1 MNDKFDNKAQLQEKL
16 NEKHLIEEI
25 CHLRE
30 ENKTKSCVIQTP
42 MENQNNL
49 LKRVKSIDGN
59 HLEMLSTQHAQ
70 NDNFI
75 IPRHET

>member
-1 MNDKFDNKAQLQEKL
+1 
-16 NEKHLIEEI
+16 
-25 CHLRE
+25 
-30 ENKTKSCVIQTP
+30 